1 MSIPFVAYMPNLI
14 LQICNKY
21 YIIILVMKGGHI
33 MKVGD
38 RIKKR
43 REEIGMSADKLG
55 SLIGVSRSTIYRYES
70 GDIEKLPTDILGPI
84 AKALRVTPAYLMGWD
99 EDDPSK
105 LKWVDAEY
113 IDISNYVK
121 IPVVGSI
128 PAGVA
133 IEAIEDIVDYIDIP
147 SEWVTAG
154 KQFIG
159 LSVKGD
165 SMYPV
170 LLDGDIVIIRIQPS
184 AETGEICA
192 CYINGYDVT
201 LKRIELNENSI
212 TLRPEN
218 TNYSPS
224 TYTHP
229 GEVTIVGKVVEVR
242 RKL

>member
-1 MSIPFVAYMPNLI
+1 MSENFVFRFNYLLEQTGITQTKLSEITGITQSSISDWKNG
-14 LQICNKY
+14 KY
-21 YIIILVMKGGHI
+21 LPKQ
-33 MKVGD
+33 
-38 RIKKR
+38 
-43 REEIGMSADKLG
+43 DKIDL
-55 SLIGVSRSTIYRYES
+55 L
-70 GDIEKLPTDILGPI
+70 
-84 AKALRVTPAYLMGWD
+84 AKALGVPPSYLMGY
-99 EDDPSK
+99 EIETDPSK